1 MEGEVYPY
9 FNSEKLEKIPK
20 KNTKQLEN
28 VKLTSEKQKT
38 SIKLNILTS
47 ILIQKLENNSPSENT
62 EERRNVIKKI
72 LIKYHKINI
81 NRS

>member
-38 SIKLNILTS
+38 SQFLDFDSN
-47 ILIQKLENNSPSENT
+47 P
-62 EERRNVIKKI
+62 KI
-72 LIKYHKINI
+72 GE
-81 NRS
+81 